1 MSGVLSELH
10 VQVREIVGRA
20 CEDTIAQHGF
30 VPDPLEDT
38 AEDMEGEDTCTIIY
52 VTIKA
57 MVVCKLGT
65 LLRAQAINKLDSCI
79 WGYWYI

>member
-38 AEDMEGEDTCTIIY
+38 AEDMEGECMLY
-52 VTIKA
+52 YHLSF
-57 MVVCKLGT
+57 C
-65 LLRAQAINKLDSCI
+65 C
-79 WGYWYI
+79 